1 MGKVRNSMTIQGQAS
16 TRGGQLSENAS
27 IGDVKRFLC
36 RLIRRVDQGRVPV
49 QKANCM
55 GQLANTLINAIHSHE
70 LEERL
75 SQLEA
80 DRAGGRLTASGSITI
95 RAGGQ
100 THETETADEA

>member
-1 MGKVRNSMTIQGQAS
+1 MTTQCQAS
-16 TRGGQLSENAS
+16 TPPGGQLSENAS

-70 LEERL
+70 VEERL

-80 DRAGGRLTASGSITI
+80 DREAGRLNVSGAITI
-95 RAGGQ
+95 RAGGA
-100 THETETADEA
+100 HETETADEA